1 MLSIQLQSWTAAAH
15 AVCKLPPLAA
25 PCRGLPLRSTPVTPQ
40 AVLSVYLA
48 EGCQQGLC
56 PVWVNPHSGLF
67 HGFDKTLG
75 ARGDSYYEYLL
86 KYWILT
92 GKTDEAIL
100 R

>member
-1 MLSIQLQSWTAAAH
+1 MLCTQMPHLAFPVE
-15 AVCKLPPLAA
+15 VCHHDPLPASL
-25 PCRGLPLRSTPVTPQ
+25 TTQ
-40 AVLSVYLA
+40 AVLSVSPA

>member
-1 MLSIQLQSWTAAAH
+1 M
-15 AVCKLPPLAA
+15 
-25 PCRGLPLRSTPVTPQ
+25 
-40 AVLSVYLA
+40 
-48 EGCQQGLC
+48 
-56 PVWVNPHSGLF
+56 WVNPHSGLF

>member
-1 MLSIQLQSWTAAAH
+1 MCNYDQLPSSFT
-15 AVCKLPPLAA
+15 
-25 PCRGLPLRSTPVTPQ
+25 TQ
-40 AVLSVYLA
+40 AVLLGPPA